1 MKKIITLVMVL
12 SVLGGVLVGC
22 SGAAANNDSAGTAG
36 ATGGNAAP
44 AEANKPA

>member
-22 SGAAANNDSAGTAG
+22 SGAAANNDAGTT
-36 ATGGNAAP
+36 TGGSNAAP
-44 AEANKPA
+44 ADTNKPA

>member
-22 SGAAANNDSAGTAG
+22 SGAANNEPAAGGT
-36 ATGGNAAP
+36 TGGAANAADT
-44 AEANKPA
+44 NKPA

>member
-22 SGAAANNDSAGTAG
+22 SGAANNEPATGGTAG
-36 ATGGNAAP
+36 GATNAA
-44 AEANKPA
+44 ETNKPA